1 MMQLVSC
8 YKKAEES
15 RCDLTV
21 PGQTLTLKVAGPLLA
36 LRPAWPSQPWSLPRV
51 PGLQGT
57 IALQFLDQHLTAPPY
72 HIPDFPQRAAA
83 LEGATAIL
91 DTETQ
96 AG

>member
-1 MMQLVSC
+1 MLLCLARPQ
-8 YKKAEES
+8 
-15 RCDLTV
+15 
-21 PGQTLTLKVAGPLLA
+21 PPKVTGPPPVLH
-36 LRPAWPSQPWSLPRV
+36 PAWPLPGV

-96 AG
+96 AGATAEWH